1 MAIVL
6 ELLSRKDQTLKY
18 FKFNKSEI
26 LVGRDH
32 HCDLRLED
40 PYISAEHVR
49 IKQDSEDHT
58 ISFEDCD
65 TVNGTLV
72 NKQLLPSGQLQGND
86 ILKLGRTR
94 LKVVNTNHKK

>member
-18 FKFNKSEI
+18 FKFNKPEI

-49 IKQDSEDHT
+49 ITQDSQDHS
-58 ISFEDCD
+58 IFFEDCQ
-65 TVNGTLV
+65 TINYTTE
-72 NKQLLPSGQLQGND
+72 KSSC
-86 ILKLGRTR
+86 
-94 LKVVNTNHKK
+94 